1 MKVAVLGAGVVGVA
15 TAYYLARDGHEVV
28 LIERR
33 AKAAEEASFGNGGLV
48 SPSDSYAWASPDAL
62 RMAVKSLYRSDLG
75 IKYKLRLDPRLWI
88 WSLRFLGQCTNA
100 AAGRNTLV
108 KLRLISYAKDCLNE
122 VVAETGVDYDGLS
135 RGILYY
141 FRSPEGLKAAGHHMG
156 ILRDQ
161 GLPLE
166 TVGRERM
173 LELEPVMARAPDVA
187 GGIYS
192 PDCQTGDSH
201 RFANDL
207 ADWCA
212 AEKGTTLLYDTPIR
226 RLVVE
231 GDRVVKAQTDHGDV
245 AADAFVL
252 AAGAES
258 VFLAEAIGIRLPIY
272 PVKGFSITAPLV
284 RPSGP
289 SGAPHG
295 PRRRGPA
302 GGDVAARRAA
312 AGGVLGGLRR
322 LRLRAPAGGL
332 PHDPGDHPPALR
344 RRGRLR
350 RRGPLDRPAPD
361 DPELGADPRPLALPQ
376 PPAQRRP
383 RPCRLVDVLRLGQV
397 RGRLPGRP
405 PDRDRRDGTARR
417 LMRLA
422 AGTLGGHPLHVS

>member
-62 RMAVKSLYRSDLG
+62 RMAASWLPGS
-75 IKYKLRLDPRLWI
+75 ISASSTSLRLDPRLWV
-88 WSLRFLGQCTNA
+88 WSLRFLGQCTSA
-100 AAGRNTLV
+100 TAGRNTLV
-108 KLRLISYAKDCLNE
+108 KLRLISYAKDCLNGDPM
-122 VVAETGVDYDGLS
+122 AETGVDYDGLS

-166 TVGRERM
+166 TVGRDRM
-173 LELEPVMARAPDVA
+173 LELEPVMGRAPDVA

-201 RFANDL
+201 KFANNL

-212 AEKGTTLLYDTPIR
+212 AQKGATLLYDTPIR

-258 VFLAEAIGIRLPIY
+258 VFLAEAIGVRLPIY
-272 PVKGFSITAPLV
+272 PVKGFSITAPLLDPAG
-284 RPSGP
+284 RP
-289 SGAPHG
+289 AHG

-302 GGDVAARRAA
+302 GGDVAAGRAA
-312 AGGVLGGLRR
+312 AGGVIGGLRR
-322 LRLRAPAGGL
+322 LRLRPPARGL

-344 RRGRLR
+344 RRARLCFR
-350 RRGPLDRPAPD
+350 DPLDRPAAD
-361 DPELGADPRPLALPQ
+361 DALVGADPRPLALSQ
-376 PPAQRRP
+376 PPAERRP
-383 RPCRLVDVLRLGQV
+383 RPCRLVEFCCGSGKFVADCLA
-397 RGRLPGRP
+397 GRP
-405 PDRDRRDGTARR
+405 TEIDGTG
-417 LMRLA
+417 LLA
-422 AGTLGGHPLHVS
+422 A

>member
-1 MKVAVLGAGVVGVA
+1 MQPSVYADVPTASFLWREEIFGPVLAVRSFRTEAEAVEMANDSDYGLVATVVSGDPARAERVAARIDAGHVWINSLQVIYPNTAWGGFKASGIGRELGPWGLSAFLGVKHLTIATGGTRVKVAVLGAGVVGVA

-75 IKYKLRLDPRLWI
+75 IKYKLRLDPRLWV

-201 RFANDL
+201 RFANGL

-212 AEKGTTLLYDTPIR
+212 AQKGTTCSTTR
-226 RLVVE
+226 RS
-231 GDRVVKAQTDHGDV
+231 
-245 AADAFVL
+245 
-252 AAGAES
+252 AGWSSRATGWS
-258 VFLAEAIGIRLPIY
+258 
-272 PVKGFSITAPLV
+272 
-284 RPSGP
+284 
-289 SGAPHG
+289 
-295 PRRRGPA
+295 RRRPT
-302 GGDVAARRAA
+302 
-312 AGGVLGGLRR
+312 
-322 LRLRAPAGGL
+322 
-332 PHDPGDHPPALR
+332 
-344 RRGRLR
+344 
-350 RRGPLDRPAPD
+350 
-361 DPELGADPRPLALPQ
+361 
-376 PPAQRRP
+376 
-383 RPCRLVDVLRLGQV
+383 
-397 RGRLPGRP
+397 
-405 PDRDRRDGTARR
+405 TA
-417 LMRLA
+417 
-422 AGTLGGHPLHVS
+422 T

>member
-88 WSLRFLGQCTNA
+88 WSLQFLGQCTNA

-173 LELEPVMARAPDVA
+173 LELEPVMARAPEVA

-201 RFANDL
+201 KFANNL

-212 AEKGTTLLYDTPIR
+212 ARKGATLLYDTPIR

-258 VFLAEAIGIRLPIY
+258 VFLAEEIGIRLPIY

-284 RPSGP
+284 RPE
-289 SGAPHG
+289 AG
-295 PRRRGPA
+295 PRMGLVDEDRL
-302 GGDVAARRAA
+302 VAMSP
-312 AGGVLGGLRR
+312 LGG
-322 LRLRAPAGGL
+322 RLRAASSAVFGGFDYGHRPQDFRTIL
-332 PHDPGDHPPALR
+332 EITRQLYGDAVDYASAIHWTGLR
-344 RRGRLR
+344 PMTPSSVPIL
-350 RRGPLDRPAPD
+350 GPSRYRNL
-361 DPELGADPRPLALPQ
+361 LLNVGHGHVGWSMCCGSGKFVADCLA
-376 PPAQRRP
+376 
-383 RPCRLVDVLRLGQV
+383 
-397 RGRLPGRP
+397 GRP
-405 PDRDRRDGTARR
+405 TEIDGTG
-417 LMRLA
+417 LLA
-422 AGTLGGHPLHVS
+422 